1 MDIRNYITD
10 IDHGQQGH
18 HLKSCQIYKSKET
31 LIVYQTSLGAGYAI
45 LMAQAHTEW

>member
-1 MDIRNYITD
+1 MDIRNYTTD